1 VQVKDNRLLAALP
14 PQERGRL
21 LPKLEVVSLEKGRT
35 LHQIGD
41 VLRYVYFPIA
51 GFCSL
56 VALTSD
62 GAMLEIASVGNEGMI
77 GVPVILKASI
87 ATCLALVQASGTAY
101 RLRSD
106 ILADE
111 IQRDSVL
118 QTHFLQYTYRRLT
131 EMSQAI
137 VCHHF
142 HSALQRVC
150 RWLLMAAERLQ
161 SDTLD
166 VTHEVIAHALGMPRT
181 GVTETAVRLQD
192 ARAITCRHGRI
203 TILQRTYLAAAAC
216 ECNRIVGDADEDT
229 QQVRVAITLT
239 RAAGRARTVG

>member
-21 LPKLEVVSLEKGRT
+21 LPKLELVPLEKGRT

-41 VLRYVYFPIA
+41 VLRYVYFPIT

-56 VALTSD
+56 VALTPD
-62 GAMLEIASVGNEGMI
+62 GAMLEIAAVGNEGMI
-77 GVPVILKASI
+77 GVPVILKSSI

-101 RLRSD
+101 RLRAD
-106 ILADE
+106 ILAAE
-111 IQRDSVL
+111 VQRGSVL
-118 QTHFLQYTYRRLT
+118 QTELLQYTYRRLT

-142 HSALQRVC
+142 HSVLQRVC

-161 SDTLD
+161 TDTLD

-181 GVTETAVRLQD
+181 GVTETTVRLQD
-192 ARAITCRHGRI
+192 ARAIACRHGRI
-203 TILQRTYLAAAAC
+203 TILQRAYLAAAAC
-216 ECNRIVGDADEDT
+216 ECDRIVGESDADT
-229 QQVRVAITLT
+229 QPVRVAIALAP
-239 RAAGRARTVG
+239 RDGRARTVG